1 MDALTENHVQVL
13 RSLIFVSPL
22 LWGIWEFRQFR
33 FKLDDIY
40 KKTNELNLKLDKIA
54 KNNLEE
60 YPLLKD
66 VKNLCDNLN
75 KVFSISNK

>member
-1 MDALTENHVQVL
+1 MDALTENHVQIV
-13 RSLIFVSPL
+13 RGIIFISPL

-40 KKTNELNLKLDKIA
+40 KETNELNLKLDKIA
-54 KNNLEE
+54 KNNLDE

-66 VKNLCDNLN
+66 IKNLCDNFN
-75 KVFSISNK
+75 KIFSLSNK

>member
-54 KNNLEE
+54 T
-60 YPLLKD
+60 PL
-66 VKNLCDNLN
+66 
-75 KVFSISNK
+75 

>member
-13 RSLIFVSPL
+13 RGLIFVSPL